1 MIGFEEVQKERELK
15 ISTLKRELAEIKM
28 AYDTIDLKYQTL
40 EINYKKIDDQY
51 TTLKRD
57 NDDTV
62 DKLHSMN
69 KARYELET
77 RISDENAKSKSLTDV
92 LAQRDEQLNR
102 RQQELEE
109 SDKKNIEKERELD
122 NEHIKRQGIEK

>member
-1 MIGFEEVQKERELK
+1 MIGYDEVKKEREHK

-28 AYDTIDLKYQTL
+28 SYDTIDLKYQTL

-62 DKLHSMN
+62 DKLHAMN

-77 RISDENAKSKSLTDV
+77 RISDESAKSKSLTDI
-92 LAQRDEQLNR
+92 LKDRDE
-102 RQQELEE
+102 
-109 SDKKNIEKERELD
+109 
-122 NEHIKRQGIEK
+122 